1 MNRNLEI
8 RLLKVDG
15 DPPIPLSGK
24 QKDRL
29 DGLHLEVRHVH
40 EAIEEKQVDD
50 RSPRP
55 RGLPNYKQA
64 AVKAGR
70 WKWSKLHSTL
80 GNQSQGDLLERSP
93 FDGSRGIRRHG
104 DGFRRQWRRSEERYA
119 IPLPEDLLHPR
130 ICAPSLQ
137 ACQWRDRQPPDR
149 VKQGDGSYFRK
160 PEGFEEGADP
170 LPPLKSLLPP
180 ERKEDAE
187 RFPDRCA

>member
-1 MNRNLEI
+1 MKRNLEI
-8 RLLKVDG
+8 RLPKVDG
-15 DPPIPLSGK
+15 GHPIPLSDR
-24 QKDRL
+24 QKNRL

-40 EAIEEKQVDD
+40 EAIAKRQVDD

-70 WKWSKLHSTL
+70 RKWSKLHSTL

-93 FDGSRGIRRHG
+93 FGGSRGIRRNGMGSADSGGGLRKGMRYPSRRTSTTHG
-104 DGFRRQWRRSEERYA
+104 SA
-119 IPLPEDLLHPR
+119 PL
-130 ICAPSLQ
+130 SLQ

-160 PEGFEEGADP
+160 PEGFEEGTDP
-170 LPPLKSLLPP
+170 LPPLKRLRPP
-180 ERKEDAE
+180 GREADAE
-187 RFPDRCA
+187 RFRDRCA